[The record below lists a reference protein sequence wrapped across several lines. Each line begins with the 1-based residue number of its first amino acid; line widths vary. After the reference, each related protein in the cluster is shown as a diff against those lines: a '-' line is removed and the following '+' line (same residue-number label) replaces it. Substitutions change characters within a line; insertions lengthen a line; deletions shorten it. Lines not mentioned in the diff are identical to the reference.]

1 MDVLQEG
8 FTQGNLVVTSII
20 ILGLVIVSLKANILD
35 KTGIISAALLGLVV
49 GGMGHWSWLL
59 ILLGFLL
66 SSHKATKWRFEEKMN
81 LGLSESSDGHRSW
94 GNVIANGGMPG
105 LVAVYAYLTDDWVN
119 GLWLFSAAVAVAS
132 SDTFASEIGS
142 LDSNVKLITTLKPCE
157 QGVNGGYSPSGQ
169 KAAALG
175 SIVISLLTF
184 CAWFLVA
191 DNASSDIAW
200 GIAATIAIAIIG
212 FLGCQVDSLL
222 GAVLEN
228 RGYLTKGSVNALA
241 ISFGMIT
248 MATFLQYF

>member
-94 GNVIANGGMPG
+94 GM
-105 LVAVYAYLTDDWVN
+105 
-119 GLWLFSAAVAVAS
+119 
-132 SDTFASEIGS
+132 
-142 LDSNVKLITTLKPCE
+142 
-157 QGVNGGYSPSGQ
+157 
-169 KAAALG
+169 
-175 SIVISLLTF
+175 
-184 CAWFLVA
+184 
-191 DNASSDIAW
+191 
-200 GIAATIAIAIIG
+200 
-212 FLGCQVDSLL
+212 
-222 GAVLEN
+222 
-228 RGYLTKGSVNALA
+228 
-241 ISFGMIT
+241 
-248 MATFLQYF
+248 